1 MAAGQEVKAREVSG
15 SAPDIPNDRKEA
27 IEERKHLHCVVEH
40 QSRQHDDYEVAD
52 VSGEHWQICGQ
63 PDVERRVQGD
73 AEIALAAEEQDDES
87 ADVDEASFGRVFAA
101 FVDEK
106 HEGNY
111 EL

>member
-52 VSGEHWQICGQ
+52 VSGEHWQVYESINLC
-63 PDVERRVQGD
+63 VHNNM
-73 AEIALAAEEQDDES
+73 LQD
-87 ADVDEASFGRVFAA
+87 GT
-101 FVDEK
+101 
-106 HEGNY
+106 
-111 EL
+111 